1 MVLRGLKGS
10 ATNNL
15 TRVGVIMKLSDD
27 LDSNESNKMGGM
39 ILESTTQYSNFPS
52 LYLVTANQKRLGV
65 TYNGE
70 VSLSSDSNSI
80 MGDSTFIGSA
90 SYSVEPAVGSTL
102 ALLKSITVPSSCNII
117 VECTFIGRVDPG
129 NPAYH
134 TNKIMSLYDVSSIG
148 NITQTVTSGSATAS
162 IFSSGYSYSG
172 MSVPTI
178 VYPGYISTGTN
189 LIEFYMA
196 CSSAFSYKFN
206 SKVYYQITIV

>member
-1 MVLRGLKGS
+1 
-10 ATNNL
+10 
-15 TRVGVIMKLSDD
+15 
-27 LDSNESNKMGGM
+27 
-39 ILESTTQYSNFPS
+39 
-52 LYLVTANQKRLGV
+52 
-65 TYNGE
+65 
-70 VSLSSDSNSI
+70 
-80 MGDSTFIGSA
+80 
-90 SYSVEPAVGSTL
+90 
-102 ALLKSITVPSSCNII
+102 
-117 VECTFIGRVDPG
+117 
-129 NPAYH
+129 
-134 TNKIMSLYDVSSIG
+134 MSLYDVSSIG